1 MKEVTSVAAGKEIP
15 GLTKTASMPI
25 DPEARNPIHTDD
37 FARETGM
44 RGALISG
51 AFLLSYILEMLY
63 NYFGQKWLYHGKIN
77 VTYIGGGAL
86 NGDVLTAHGLIT
98 SAETE
103 AAGTR
108 LNLDVWM
115 ENQAGEKIVVGKA
128 SCIQ

>member
-15 GLTKTASMPI
+15 SLTKTASMPI

-63 NYFGQKWLYHGKIN
+63 NYFGTKWLYHGKIS

-103 AAGTR
+103 TDRTR